1 MSNTLKGFSDNAST
15 FNADMDT
22 AFAVH
27 FILSAILFLSVVVPM
42 FYFMWKYRADKVK
55 NEDIGTTTHHTLL
68 EVLWTALPI
77 AAVMVFFYYGN
88 TTMQMFRTMPPETQS
103 IVVDVEGSKW
113 KWKYTYPANANGH
126 VHKIGGVYSK
136 PEMDENGKV
145 IKEGTMGISAL
156 YVPVDT
162 NIILRM
168 TAPLDDVIHA
178 WYVPAFR
185 MKEDVVPGRIT
196 KQWFRAT
203 KVGEYDVECAEYC
216 GTDHSYMYSK
226 IVVMEKDAYEAW
238 FNSTQETPKGEFS
251 RTGADLVK
259 HHGCKQCH
267 AIETDAT
274 LVGPSLKTRFN
285 KEQVM
290 DVINN
295 GQDQLAYPM
304 GAMPGGLASGKD
316 AEEIAAYVAG
326 GMKGEQPASFAT
338 ACASCHGVDGKGM
351 GGMSPNIVGYDAPLL
366 SQVFKHGKDGMFG
379 RMPSYSDMTAED
391 IAAMAEYLDKNR

>member
-1 MSNTLKGFSDNAST
+1 MSNKLEGFSNSVST

-22 AFAVH
+22 AFAIH
-27 FILSAILFLSVVVPM
+27 FIISGILFLSVVGPM
-42 FYFMWKYRADKVK
+42 FYFMWKYREDKVK
-55 NEDIGTTTHHTLL
+55 NEDVGTLTHHTGL
-68 EVLWTALPI
+68 ELTWTIIPV

-88 TTMQMFRTMPPETQS
+88 TTMQMFRTIPPETQS

-126 VHKIGGVYSK
+126 VHKIGGVY
-136 PEMDENGKV
+136 D
-145 IKEGTMGISAL
+145 KEKGTMGISAL

-162 NIILRM
+162 NIILKM
-168 TAPLDDVIHA
+168 TAPVDDVIHA
-178 WYVPAFR
+178 YYVPAFR
-185 MKEDVVPGRIT
+185 MKEDVVPGRTT

-226 IVVMEKDAYEAW
+226 IVVMEKADYEAW
-238 FNSTQETPKGEFS
+238 FNGTEETPKGNFA
-251 RTGADLVK
+251 RTGEDLVK
-259 HHGCKQCH
+259 FHGCKQCH

-274 LVGPSLKTRFN
+274 LVGPSLKTRFS
-285 KEQVM
+285 KEQVL
-290 DVINN
+290 DVIKN
-295 GQDQLAYPM
+295 GQDQLGYAM
-304 GAMPGGLASGKD
+304 GAMPAGLASGKD

-326 GMKGEQPASFAT
+326 GMKGQQPASFA
-338 ACASCHGVDGKGM
+338 ACSSCHGEDGKGM
-351 GGMSPNIVGYDAPLL
+351 FGMSPNIVGYDAALL
-366 SQVFKHGKDGMFG
+366 TQVFKHGKDGMIG